1 MQSAD
6 EMNNEPATDFF
17 NLPPPEPLRFIRL
30 LRKGMIYLFL
40 LLCVLISIGF
50 IIGLVYEGDVKK
62 YVIAELNKQLNTQ
75 VVVDTKD
82 IDFSIIKNFPYAS
95 IDFKNLKALDALEGK
110 HKDTLFKAG
119 KISLQ
124 FNLPDIFRKNYH
136 IKKIAIENVILDIR
150 IDETGKDNYHF
161 WKSSNDTSASNFAF
175 ALEKIN
181 LGHVQLFYK
190 NKKTI
195 QNIDLLINKSELSGE
210 FSAKNYSLKARSEL
224 FINTIKTDSI
234 TYVNKKNAYADLT
247 LEVNN
252 ESSTYKI
259 GASKIKIEDL
269 LFEMSGEVLHA
280 STKPV
285 LNIAIQGKDMNI
297 KSILSL
303 IPKQYKRK
311 IEEYKST
318 GDFYFNSSIQGLFYD
333 DQYPQI
339 IADFGMKNATIEQ
352 VKENIVLNDVNL
364 KGHYTNGSAGKRQP
378 SALTL
383 LPFSARIKNE
393 HVQGELSIVNFNNP
407 SVNGKIK
414 ADFNL
419 ADLQHFVKIDTI
431 EHISGEVA
439 IDAVFKA
446 DNRNPITGLY
456 KEVTTSGDLKITGMD
471 VHIKNNI
478 LRFSNINGDFK
489 FNNNDLIVNH
499 FSGNVSSS
507 DFELKGFFRNMVG
520 YVLKDKQDIDVEA
533 TLISKNINLDEL
545 LANKQEDHV
554 PQSKYK
560 LKFSERINVN
570 LNSEI
575 EQLKF
580 RSFEATA
587 IKGVIKLKDKKLV
600 VDPITLSTMNG
611 SITTS
616 GVVDGSDTSRLVVT
630 CFSDV
635 NKINVSQMFQ
645 EFENFGQSTITN
657 KNIKGVATFKIQ
669 FSSVLSP
676 ELDMDLDKLYAGID
690 LSIENGELNN
700 VESMKSL
707 SRFIDLKELESIRFA
722 TLKNQIEIKNQ
733 VINIP
738 KMEVKSSAINLTAS
752 GIHTFDNKI
761 NYRIKLSLNELLSR
775 KAKKAKKQNDEFG
788 EVADDGL
795 GRTNLFLLMSG
806 TVDKPIIKYD
816 SKSAV
821 QHVKQDLKVEK
832 QTFKKV
838 LKDEFGVFKKD
849 STLSDKTNKAK
860 PVKQTIKWQEADKKE
875 EKKVLKKPK
884 KEEEDF

>member
-1 MQSAD
+1 
-6 EMNNEPATDFF
+6 
-17 NLPPPEPLRFIRL
+17 
-30 LRKGMIYLFL
+30 
-40 LLCVLISIGF
+40 
-50 IIGLVYEGDVKK
+50 
-62 YVIAELNKQLNTQ
+62 
-75 VVVDTKD
+75 
-82 IDFSIIKNFPYAS
+82 
-95 IDFKNLKALDALEGK
+95 
-110 HKDTLFKAG
+110 
-119 KISLQ
+119 
-124 FNLPDIFRKNYH
+124 
-136 IKKIAIENVILDIR
+136 
-150 IDETGKDNYHF
+150 
-161 WKSSNDTSASNFAF
+161 
-175 ALEKIN
+175 
-181 LGHVQLFYK
+181 
-190 NKKTI
+190 
-195 QNIDLLINKSELSGE
+195 
-210 FSAKNYSLKARSEL
+210 
-224 FINTIKTDSI
+224 
-234 TYVNKKNAYADLT
+234 
-247 LEVNN
+247 
-252 ESSTYKI
+252 
-259 GASKIKIEDL
+259 
-269 LFEMSGEVLHA
+269 
-280 STKPV
+280 
-285 LNIAIQGKDMNI
+285 
-297 KSILSL
+297 L

-311 IEEYKST
+311 IEDYKST
-318 GDFYFNSSIQGLFYD
+318 GDFYFKATIHGPFYD
-333 DQYPQI
+333 EEAPQI
-339 IADFGMKNATIEQ
+339 MADFGMKQATIEQ
-352 VKENIVLNDVNL
+352 VKEKIVLNDVNL
-364 KGHYTNGSAGKRQP
+364 KGHYTNGATDKHQP
-378 SALTL
+378 SELTL

-393 HVQGELSIVNFNNP
+393 HIQGELSIVNLNNP

-431 EHISGEVA
+431 DQISGQVV

-446 DNRNPITGLY
+446 DNRNPVTGLY
-456 KEVTTSGDLKITGMD
+456 KEVTTAGDLKITGMD
-471 VHIKNNI
+471 VHIKKNI

-499 FSGNVSSS
+499 FSGNVSNS
-507 DFELKGFFRNMVG
+507 DFELKGFFRNIVG

-545 LANKQEDHV
+545 LANKQEDHA

-560 LKFSERINVN
+560 LKFSEHINVN

-580 RSFEATA
+580 RNFEATA
-587 IKGVIKLKDKKLV
+587 IRGIIKLKDKKLV
-600 VDPITLSTMNG
+600 ADPITLSTMNG
-611 SITTS
+611 SITTN

-635 NKINVSQMFQ
+635 NKINISQMFQ

-676 ELDMDLDKLYAGID
+676 ELDMDLDKLYAGIE
-690 LSIENGELNN
+690 LSIENGELNS

-707 SRFIDLKELESIRFA
+707 SRFIDLKELENIRFA

-752 GIHTFDNKI
+752 GTHTFDNKI
-761 NYRIKLSLNELLSR
+761 NYRIKLSLNDLLSR

-788 EVADDGL
+788 QEADDGL
-795 GRTNLFLLMSG
+795 GRTNLFLLMTG

-849 STLSDKTNKAK
+849 STLSDKKNKAN
-860 PVKQTIKWQEADKKE
+860 PVKQTIKWEESDKKT
-875 EKKVLKKPK
+875 EKKVLRKPK